1 MDNVWVRCFSY
12 LFRKGP
18 FKSQKNSS
26 VLSIYCS
33 LIFCS
38 MQLFTIPVCSRR
50 RRRFVN
56 SAFPNKKHLAQ
67 KTKFIHDKQKLK
79 PMFAEIL
86 RTKNATGKRRLT
98 SSNRAA
104 MSTLHAH
111 WKNDTTNLFG
121 FRYKLVVL
129 TKNNKVLLFFSGTK
143 TIQTFNDSVSAI
155 MLLFATSG

>member
-1 MDNVWVRCFSY
+1 MYESGVFPIFLERD
-12 LFRKGP
+12 
-18 FKSQKNSS
+18 
-26 VLSIYCS
+26 LSKVKKILVFCQFTVSS

-104 MSTLHAH
+104 MSRLHAH
-111 WKNDTTNLFG
+111 
-121 FRYKLVVL
+121 
-129 TKNNKVLLFFSGTK
+129 
-143 TIQTFNDSVSAI
+143 
-155 MLLFATSG
+155 